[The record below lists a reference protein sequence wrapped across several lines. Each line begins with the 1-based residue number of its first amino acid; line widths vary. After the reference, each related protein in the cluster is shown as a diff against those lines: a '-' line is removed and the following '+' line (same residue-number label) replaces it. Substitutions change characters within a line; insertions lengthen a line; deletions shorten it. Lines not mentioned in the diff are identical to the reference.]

1 MIAPDF
7 KGCIATEMK
16 VVVKAFVEKNHG
28 HDLWTTLEPH
38 INEADTLRKQLNSA
52 QQFGC
57 DPEQLKK
64 FLDIYARNYQNAM
77 CLNKYFTFGPGSG
90 QIAHEFTWTDSF

>member
-38 INEADTLRKQLNSA
+38 INEADTLRK
-52 QQFGC
+52 
-57 DPEQLKK
+57 
-64 FLDIYARNYQNAM
+64 
-77 CLNKYFTFGPGSG
+77 
-90 QIAHEFTWTDSF
+90 